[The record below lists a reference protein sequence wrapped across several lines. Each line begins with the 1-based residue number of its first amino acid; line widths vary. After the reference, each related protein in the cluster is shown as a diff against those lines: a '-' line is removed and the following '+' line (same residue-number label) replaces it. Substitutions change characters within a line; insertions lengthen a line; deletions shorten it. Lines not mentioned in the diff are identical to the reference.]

1 MHPSRDSKILR
12 TTLILFFLAAIAYGG
27 YEAHGMVLGPS
38 ITVPVPVF
46 GTSSPFAAIEGATER
61 ISELRLNGTR
71 VTVTES
77 GAFRESFLLSPGT
90 NHFVLEARDS
100 RGRRA
105 TERVAVLYTPD
116 ESQLTQTLGT
126 STPANIPE
134 GGTTEPEPVPETAS
148 PATTSATGTREE

>member
-1 MHPSRDSKILR
+1 
-12 TTLILFFLAAIAYGG
+12 
-27 YEAHGMVLGPS
+27 MVLGPS
-38 ITVPVPVF
+38 ISVPVSVF

-77 GAFRESFLLSPGT
+77 GTFRESFLLSPGT

-105 TERVAVLYTPD
+105 RERVAVLYTPD
-116 ESQLTQTLGT
+116 EALLQTSST
-126 STPANIPE
+126 SSIPTNMPGDE
-134 GGTTEPEPVPETAS
+134 TAEPKPMPETAS